1 MADSEIDRR
10 VPLAELRQGKEF
22 WWLDGA
28 LKQQRA
34 ADLLAL
40 AGEVEQLGKALR
52 LNVTWPDA
60 CRMAAV
66 TCEGLAAEWRRMVQE
81 APNG

>member
-10 VPLAELRQGKEF
+10 VPLVKPSPGIGFSGRHMR
-22 WWLDGA
+22 
-28 LKQQRA
+28 QQRA
-34 ADLLAL
+34 ATLLAL
-40 AGEVEQLGKALR
+40 AGELEQLGKALR